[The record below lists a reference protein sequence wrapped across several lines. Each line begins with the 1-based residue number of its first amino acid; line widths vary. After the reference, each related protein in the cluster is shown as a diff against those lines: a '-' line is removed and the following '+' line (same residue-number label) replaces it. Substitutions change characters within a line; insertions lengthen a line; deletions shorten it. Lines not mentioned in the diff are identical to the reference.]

1 MTNVDIEQIVMA
13 FCMVILVGYMG
24 AIVVDLLPKSRARKI
39 GLWIG
44 LILLILAPTFA
55 VLKELATLFNNL

>member
-1 MTNVDIEQIVMA
+1 MA